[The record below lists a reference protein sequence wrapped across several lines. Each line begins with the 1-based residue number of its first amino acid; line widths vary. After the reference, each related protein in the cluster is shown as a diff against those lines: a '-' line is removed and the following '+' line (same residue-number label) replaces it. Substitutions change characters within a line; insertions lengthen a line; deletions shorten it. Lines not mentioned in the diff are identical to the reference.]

1 MSLSHDHST
10 ALGTVTGTVFTVAA
24 TIDTQDYIK
33 TVVLAIIGASVS
45 FAVTMILKW
54 IWKILRA
61 YSETRK

>member
-61 YSETRK
+61 SSETRK

>member
-45 FAVTMILKW
+45 FAMTMILKW

-61 YSETRK
+61 SSETRK